1 MPEPAAPRVIDRG
14 GGPQTLRELLA
25 RPGVVERCELRSP
38 FGLMAIHGG
47 GLEQMTDVIAA
58 AAAARAGASCYA
70 VLHPDDVEHHLSSLR
85 YRPEESDDLAAFLD
99 HVEVVVSIHGYGRK
113 GSWTSILAG
122 GRNRR
127 LAAAIAAEASARL
140 PDYEVVTELTRIPTE
155 LRGLSARNPVNVP
168 SAAGVQLE
176 LPPARARAE
185 PAQPTAGRRRPVAAD
200 ARPDRGPRRRRPQLD
215 RNARAGV
222 ISAADA
228 EPIAAAFGLGTVS
241 EFVGPVSRGEL
252 GQVWRLTTEEG
263 TWAVKESLDA
273 GRAGRA

>member
-1 MPEPAAPRVIDRG
+1 MPEPAAPRVVDRG
-14 GGPQTLRELLA
+14 RGPQSLRELLA

-58 AAAARAGASCYA
+58 AAAARADASCYA
-70 VLHPDDVEHHLSSLR
+70 VLHPDDVAHHLSSLR
-85 YRPEESDDLAAFLD
+85 YRPEESGSLAAFLD
-99 HVEVVVSIHGYGRK
+99 HVQVVVSIHGYGRK

-155 LRGLSARNPVNVP
+155 LRGLSSRNPVNVP

-176 LPPARARAE
+176 LPPRVRGLSPLSPPPGADGLSPPTRALIEVLADVARRW
-185 PAQPTAGRRRPVAAD
+185 TALPGSV
-200 ARPDRGPRRRRPQLD
+200 
-215 RNARAGV
+215 
-222 ISAADA
+222 
-228 EPIAAAFGLGTVS
+228 
-241 EFVGPVSRGEL
+241 
-252 GQVWRLTTEEG
+252 
-263 TWAVKESLDA
+263 
-273 GRAGRA
+273 